1 MFGLGEDLVTCLEI
15 FLINLKGINIPV
27 FVEGDW
33 SPVGYQRCWIV
44 CGPSLEHPG
53 TVKNVETSGHGAPE
67 IRIII
72 VQCLVRTFGIIQP
85 PKVHVVW
92 S

>member
-44 CGPSLEHPG
+44 CGPGLEHPG
-53 TVKNVETSGHGAPE
+53 TVKDVETSGHGAP
-67 IRIII
+67 
-72 VQCLVRTFGIIQP
+72 